1 MYFIVYFWI
10 CVISCKFTKVKWLVW
25 TPLENCRNIVPSVLR
40 VALNSHIM
48 LRNINL
54 SDGDE
59 QKSQSRLF
67 YMQSNFVKKKIQ
79 VKWIGSQR
87 RYLQKNE
94 LHVKTVVIVIL
105 EIVFTILRMIWNLMD
120 FRSVSNQSENGK
132 YNLVSP
138 FI

>member
-1 MYFIVYFWI
+1 
-10 CVISCKFTKVKWLVW
+10 
-25 TPLENCRNIVPSVLR
+25 
-40 VALNSHIM
+40 M